1 MGIDNVQI
9 IDTARV
15 SYTPVRPNLATN
27 IAIAV
32 VLGMMLGVGIIFLI
46 EFLDNT
52 IKTAEDV
59 QKYLDLPV
67 LGVIPGFDNNFRRGD
82 S

>member
-1 MGIDNVQI
+1 
-9 IDTARV
+9 
-15 SYTPVRPNLATN
+15 VRPNLATN